1 MTAEGTARGGAGEAP
16 KAELA
21 AAKAVSPTGEEREG
35 VGGPFVIVNGDS
47 DGHSDPGSD
56 TGAGAESDSR
66 PEEEDLPRAN
76 AAPAADAGGD
86 YPTAG
91 GELAAPDGAVGLPS
105 SNGHASP
112 APAES
117 EVDGVGEVEGEGSHN
132 SEAGPGDQG
141 TAAAGELD
149 GQDAATELKIDH
161 ADAADDSAP
170 HAVESVLN
178 VNDGESEK
186 SAATEVVAPEEQQDG
201 EKNAPAESSGSDKP
215 PTQAESGSIVLE
227 SEGSGEQSK
236 GEEIAAEIMESG
248 TDGSGVSG
256 VTGQHD
262 ADTSVTATDPVINVD
277 EGKHEHAAVTELVE
291 QDGSNG
297 HDHVEQIADS
307 GTSAP
312 EIEADGSKGQQIEAL
327 TTEPE
332 VLDGGDCEAT
342 SKGPSEEEVV
352 ANGPGCAKDTSQ
364 PEVLDGGDCEAT
376 SKGPSE
382 EEVVA
387 NGLGCAK
394 DTADTSLELEGESEV
409 ASVVVEVEGVV
420 VKDGE
425 GDLHDGHTVVVPSSD
440 EEAKPPAKEGTNEA
454 IPAEVVKEGIS
465 EQIVQDNESVKVDV
479 SSVTHQSVNSEAPV
493 VEPKGDHILQVED
506 AAGDGNTAVSDVKV
520 VMLEMNAADS
530 VQTPDLK
537 SASEDR
543 SVPLH
548 ANSSDQVEEEV
559 NKEVSPEDAH
569 LAQNEYSSVQTGKHE
584 QLELPG
590 TGAAAADKSDN
601 AVVEAEPGK
610 EMEVVEDVA
619 LHAAAASTFHN
630 EPRSIDFI
638 DNNYVKPDTEL
649 ESCDHVQ
656 AEECNS
662 DEISSTAVDE
672 VISGVSTEHGTAV
685 TDDAELRYDTGGASL
700 SETAVD
706 QGEAVALTDNKAS
719 VVDEVKPSS
728 APGSESDVAPEAG
741 DVSQI
746 GESRDLVT
754 DCQSNNDQPD
764 ILDTSTTR
772 EELVSL
778 TEYPCLPVVTL
789 ESGVKAPHTDKATA
803 TSDETSK
810 DTENINACNIS
821 STEVETKSLEVV
833 EPSSVDGVVPV
844 EHEND
849 DEHEHKGKEKIA
861 EDSSESPVEQPV
873 DLESDKGNIQLMRPH
888 KFFIVKVPKLA
899 GDDVWAKVQ
908 DAQVHLDRLTQER
921 DAINARKKKQ
931 KAAFD
936 EYREKLEAARK
947 EETEARAAHAGKR
960 NVLDGVRSTIG
971 KLNQATSVEEIDELI
986 VRKQRTMEHETIS
999 LKEEKLFI
1007 KEINDL
1013 KAQRKQACSNMG
1025 SEAEMSEAFH
1035 QKDHIHEQHKTLKK
1049 EADLLFKN
1057 LKSLE
1062 ENRKKIQ
1069 KSFEDERAALRKLN
1083 DDLYA
1088 ANELRQQAYEKW
1100 VELRGEPGKKN
1111 KYFFMYKK
1119 DRDAVGKL
1127 LSSGD
1132 IDGLQSYC
1140 NNQVEGFMEMWN
1152 KDDDFRRLY
1161 VEANQISTLR
1171 RLATHDGRSLGPDE
1185 EPPVIPSNNYS
1196 RRPNNPSQLTVSSP
1210 NVPITTK
1217 EAAPEKSTAV
1227 VVPVEEDSF
1236 PVLPPTQTH
1245 KQAKPKAAGSGSSQK
1260 EITPAPAPAPEVVDV
1275 KQIEKEKARLAEE
1288 MELARKAEE
1297 LARKEEELR
1306 EQRAAAEKEQL
1317 RLEQIAKAKE
1327 AEERKKKKAEKAQE
1341 RAEFKARKEAEMK
1354 EKKKAKKS
1362 KKVGTAPAD
1371 LASVQSNPAPIA
1383 TTDAE
1388 SNTPD
1393 NTRDVDVPQQPP
1405 RRPGKPAVRQL
1416 QPMPAPLRNKF
1427 KRRTRQYIFIGVA
1440 VALAVVALILAG
1452 RTLDLPGL
1460 SSLRF

>member
-1 MTAEGTARGGAGEAP
+1 
-16 KAELA
+16 
-21 AAKAVSPTGEEREG
+21 
-35 VGGPFVIVNGDS
+35 
-47 DGHSDPGSD
+47 
-56 TGAGAESDSR
+56 
-66 PEEEDLPRAN
+66 
-76 AAPAADAGGD
+76 
-86 YPTAG
+86 
-91 GELAAPDGAVGLPS
+91 
-105 SNGHASP
+105 
-112 APAES
+112 
-117 EVDGVGEVEGEGSHN
+117 
-132 SEAGPGDQG
+132 
-141 TAAAGELD
+141 
-149 GQDAATELKIDH
+149 
-161 ADAADDSAP
+161 
-170 HAVESVLN
+170 
-178 VNDGESEK
+178 
-186 SAATEVVAPEEQQDG
+186 
-201 EKNAPAESSGSDKP
+201 
-215 PTQAESGSIVLE
+215 
-227 SEGSGEQSK
+227 
-236 GEEIAAEIMESG
+236 
-248 TDGSGVSG
+248 
-256 VTGQHD
+256 
-262 ADTSVTATDPVINVD
+262 
-277 EGKHEHAAVTELVE
+277 
-291 QDGSNG
+291 
-297 HDHVEQIADS
+297 
-307 GTSAP
+307 
-312 EIEADGSKGQQIEAL
+312 
-327 TTEPE
+327 
-332 VLDGGDCEAT
+332 
-342 SKGPSEEEVV
+342 
-352 ANGPGCAKDTSQ
+352 
-364 PEVLDGGDCEAT
+364 
-376 SKGPSE
+376 
-382 EEVVA
+382 
-387 NGLGCAK
+387 
-394 DTADTSLELEGESEV
+394 
-409 ASVVVEVEGVV
+409 
-420 VKDGE
+420 
-425 GDLHDGHTVVVPSSD
+425 
-440 EEAKPPAKEGTNEA
+440 
-454 IPAEVVKEGIS
+454 
-465 EQIVQDNESVKVDV
+465 
-479 SSVTHQSVNSEAPV
+479 
-493 VEPKGDHILQVED
+493 
-506 AAGDGNTAVSDVKV
+506 
-520 VMLEMNAADS
+520 
-530 VQTPDLK
+530 
-537 SASEDR
+537 
-543 SVPLH
+543 
-548 ANSSDQVEEEV
+548 
-559 NKEVSPEDAH
+559 
-569 LAQNEYSSVQTGKHE
+569 
-584 QLELPG
+584 
-590 TGAAAADKSDN
+590 
-601 AVVEAEPGK
+601 
-610 EMEVVEDVA
+610 MEVVEDVV
-619 LHAAAASTFHN
+619 LHAAAVSIFHN
-630 EPRSIDFI
+630 EPRSIDFT
-638 DNNYVKPDTEL
+638 DNDYVKPDTEL

-662 DEISSTAVDE
+662 DEISSTTVNE
-672 VISGVSTEHGTAV
+672 VISGVSMEHETAV
-685 TDDAELRYDTGGASL
+685 TDDAELRYDTGDASL

-706 QGEAVALTDNKAS
+706 EG
-719 VVDEVKPSS
+719 
-728 APGSESDVAPEAG
+728 EAG
-741 DVSQI
+741 DVLQV
-746 GESRDLVT
+746 GESCDLVT

-764 ILDTSTTR
+764 ILDASTTR

-789 ESGVKAPHTDKATA
+789 ESGVKAPHTDKATG

-849 DEHEHKGKEKIA
+849 DEHAHKGKEKIA

-873 DLESDKGNIQLMRPH
+873 ELESDKGNIQLMKPH

-899 GDDVWAKVQ
+899 GDDVWARVQ

-936 EYREKLEAARK
+936 EYREKLETARK
-947 EETEARAAHAGKR
+947 EENEARVAHAGKR

-1007 KEINDL
+1007 KEINEL

-1035 QKDHIHEQHKTLKK
+1035 QKDHIHEQHKNLKK

-1088 ANELRQQAYEKW
+1088 ANEQRQQAYENW

-1119 DRDAVGKL
+1119 DRDAAGKL

-1132 IDGLQSYC
+1132 MDGLQSYC

-1171 RLATHDGRSLGPDE
+1171 RLGTHDGRSLGPDE

-1210 NVPITTK
+1210 NVPITTS

-1245 KQAKPKAAGSGSSQK
+1245 KQAKPKAAGSGSTQK
-1260 EITPAPAPAPEVVDV
+1260 EITPAPAPAPAPEVVDV
-1275 KQIEKEKARLAEE
+1275 KQIEK
-1288 MELARKAEE
+1288 
-1297 LARKEEELR
+1297 
-1306 EQRAAAEKEQL
+1306 
-1317 RLEQIAKAKE
+1317 
-1327 AEERKKKKAEKAQE
+1327 ERKKKKAEKAQE

-1362 KKVGTAPAD
+1362 KKVGTTPAALTSGESNSAPIAPAD
-1371 LASVQSNPAPIA
+1371 
-1383 TTDAE
+1383 TE
-1388 SNTPD
+1388 SNTTD
-1393 NTRDVDVPQQPP
+1393 NTRNVDVPQPQPIIIKRIP
-1405 RRPGKPAVRQL
+1405 KPIVRQL

-1460 SSLRF
+1460 SSIRF

>member
-1 MTAEGTARGGAGEAP
+1 MDLGPAPSYYRRGGVGTAGSN
-16 KAELA
+16 
-21 AAKAVSPTGEEREG
+21 AVR
-35 VGGPFVIVNGDS
+35 VFFLPFF
-47 DGHSDPGSD
+47 PGLRQHC
-56 TGAGAESDSR
+56 E
-66 PEEEDLPRAN
+66 LPRRPRSKEGN
-76 AAPAADAGGD
+76 ASGSAEIYRAFTYLRLIEVSDHLMKRVCRDLDVVPSYSIDNAKETILHTLAGGD

-352 ANGPGCAKDTSQ
+352 ANG
-364 PEVLDGGDCEAT
+364 
-376 SKGPSE
+376 
-382 EEVVA
+382 
-387 NGLGCAK
+387 LGCAK

-425 GDLHDGHTVVVPSSD
+425 GDLHDGHT
-440 EEAKPPAKEGTNEA
+440 
-454 IPAEVVKEGIS
+454 
-465 EQIVQDNESVKVDV
+465 
-479 SSVTHQSVNSEAPV
+479 SVNSEAPV

-506 AAGDGNTAVSDVKV
+506 AAGDGNTAVSDVKA

-728 APGSESDVAPEAG
+728 APESESDVAPEAG

-821 STEVETKSLEVV
+821 STEVETKSLE
-833 EPSSVDGVVPV
+833 VPV

-1119 DRDAVGKL
+1119 DRDAAGKL

-1196 RRPNNPSQLTVSSP
+1196 RRPNNQSQLTVSSP

-1393 NTRDVDVPQQPP
+1393 HTRDVDVPQQPP

-1416 QPMPAPLRNKF
+1416 LPMPAPLRNKF

>member
-56 TGAGAESDSR
+56 TGAGAEPDSR

-86 YPTAG
+86 HPTAG

-112 APAES
+112 APVES
-117 EVDGVGEVEGEGSHN
+117 EADGVGEVEGEGSHN
-132 SEAGPGDQG
+132 SEAGPRDQG

-161 ADAADDSAP
+161 ADAGDDSAP
-170 HAVESVLN
+170 PAVESVLN
-178 VNDGESEK
+178 VKDGESEK
-186 SAATEVVAPEEQQDG
+186 GAATEVVAPEEQQDE
-201 EKNAPAESSGSDKP
+201 EKNAPAESGSDNP
-215 PTQAESGSIVLE
+215 ATHAESGSIVLD

-236 GEEIAAEIMESG
+236 GEEIAAEIMEPG
-248 TDGSGVSG
+248 TDGSGISG
-256 VTGQHD
+256 VTEQHD
-262 ADTSVTATDPVINVD
+262 ADTSVTATDPVIHVD

-312 EIEADGSKGQQIEAL
+312 EIEADGSKGQQVEAL

-332 VLDGGDCEAT
+332 VLDGGDCEA
-342 SKGPSEEEVV
+342 
-352 ANGPGCAKDTSQ
+352 A
-364 PEVLDGGDCEAT
+364 

-409 ASVVVEVEGVV
+409 AYGVVEVEDVV
-420 VKDGE
+420 GKDGE
-425 GDLHDGHTVVVPSSD
+425 GDLHDGHMVVVPSSD

-465 EQIVQDNESVKVDV
+465 EQIVQDNESVEDDV

-506 AAGDGNTAVSDVKV
+506 AAGDGNTAVSDVKA
-520 VMLEMNAADS
+520 VMLEMNTADS
-530 VQTPDLK
+530 VQTPDIK
-537 SASEDR
+537 CASEDR

-569 LAQNEYSSVQTGKHE
+569 LAQNE

-672 VISGVSTEHGTAV
+672 VISGVSMDHGTAV
-685 TDDAELRYDTGGASL
+685 TDDAELRYDTG
-700 SETAVD
+700 
-706 QGEAVALTDNKAS
+706 
-719 VVDEVKPSS
+719 DEVKPSS
-728 APGSESDVAPEAG
+728 APGSESG

-764 ILDTSTTR
+764 ILDASTTR

-778 TEYPCLPVVTL
+778 TEYPCLPVVSL

-849 DEHEHKGKEKIA
+849 DEHAHKGKEKIA

-947 EETEARAAHAGKR
+947 EEGEARAAHAGKR

-1088 ANELRQQAYEKW
+1088 ANELRQQAYENW

-1119 DRDAVGKL
+1119 DRDAAGKL

-1171 RLATHDGRSLGPDE
+1171 RLGTHDGRSLGPDE

-1288 MELARKAEE
+1288 LELARKAEE

-1306 EQRAAAEKEQL
+1306 AQRAAAEKERL

-1362 KKVGTAPAD
+1362 KKVGTTPAD
-1371 LASVQSNPAPIA
+1371 LASGQTNSAAIPAA
-1383 TTDAE
+1383 DTE
-1388 SNTPD
+1388 SNTPENGKD
-1393 NTRDVDVPQQPP
+1393 PEVPQPQPIIIKRIP
-1405 RRPGKPAVRQL
+1405 KPIVRQL

-1460 SSLRF
+1460 SSIRF

>member
-56 TGAGAESDSR
+56 TGAGAEPDSR
-66 PEEEDLPRAN
+66 REEEDLPRAN

-86 YPTAG
+86 HPSAG
-91 GELAAPDGAVGLPS
+91 GELAALDGAVGLPS

-112 APAES
+112 ATVES

-132 SEAGPGDQG
+132 SEAVLGDQG

-149 GQDAATELKIDH
+149 GRDAATELKIDH

-170 HAVESVLN
+170 PAVESVLN
-178 VNDGESEK
+178 VKDGESEK

-201 EKNAPAESSGSDKP
+201 EKNAPAESSGSDNP
-215 PTQAESGSIVLE
+215 PTHVESGTIVSE

-236 GEEIAAEIMESG
+236 GEEIAAEIMEPG
-248 TDGSGVSG
+248 TDGSGISG
-256 VTGQHD
+256 VTEQHD
-262 ADTSVTATDPVINVD
+262 ADTSVTATDPVIHVD
-277 EGKHEHAAVTELVE
+277 EGKHEHSAVTELVE

-297 HDHVEQIADS
+297 HDHVGQIADS

-312 EIEADGSKGQQIEAL
+312 EIEADGSKGQQVEAL
-327 TTEPE
+327 TAEPE

-342 SKGPSEEEVV
+342 SKV
-352 ANGPGCAKDTSQ
+352 
-364 PEVLDGGDCEAT
+364 
-376 SKGPSE
+376 PSE

-409 ASVVVEVEGVV
+409 PSGVVEVDEVV
-420 VKDGE
+420 GKDGE

-465 EQIVQDNESVKVDV
+465 EQIVQDNESVKDDV
-479 SSVTHQSVNSEAPV
+479 SSVTLQSVNSEDPV

-506 AAGDGNTAVSDVKV
+506 AAGDGNMAVSDVKA
-520 VMLEMNAADS
+520 VMLEMNTADS
-530 VQTPDLK
+530 VQTQDLK

-548 ANSSDQVEEEV
+548 VNSSDQVEEEV

-569 LAQNEYSSVQTGKHE
+569 LAHNDYSSEQTGKHE

-590 TGAAAADKSDN
+590 TGAAAAVKSDN
-601 AVVEAEPGK
+601 AVIEAEPGK
-610 EMEVVEDVA
+610 EMEVVEDVV
-619 LHAAAASTFHN
+619 LHAAAVSIFHN
-630 EPRSIDFI
+630 EPRSIDFT
-638 DNNYVKPDTEL
+638 DNDYVKPDTEL

-662 DEISSTAVDE
+662 DEISSTTVNE
-672 VISGVSTEHGTAV
+672 VISGVSMEHETAV
-685 TDDAELRYDTGGASL
+685 TDDAELRYDTGDASL

-706 QGEAVALTDNKAS
+706 EGEAVASTDNKAS
-719 VVDEVKPSS
+719 VVDEVTPSS
-728 APGSESDVAPEAG
+728 ATGSESDVAGEAG
-741 DVSQI
+741 DVLQV
-746 GESRDLVT
+746 GESCDLVT

-764 ILDTSTTR
+764 ILDASTTR

-789 ESGVKAPHTDKATA
+789 ESGVKAPHTDKATG

-849 DEHEHKGKEKIA
+849 DEHAHKGKEKIA

-873 DLESDKGNIQLMRPH
+873 ELESDKGNIQLMKPH

-899 GDDVWAKVQ
+899 GDDVWARVQ

-936 EYREKLEAARK
+936 EYREKLETARK
-947 EETEARAAHAGKR
+947 EENEARVAHAGKR

-1007 KEINDL
+1007 KEINEL

-1035 QKDHIHEQHKTLKK
+1035 QKDHIHEQHKNLKK

-1088 ANELRQQAYEKW
+1088 ANEQRQQAYENW

-1119 DRDAVGKL
+1119 DRDAAGKL

-1132 IDGLQSYC
+1132 MDGLQSYC

-1171 RLATHDGRSLGPDE
+1171 RLGTHDGRSLGPDE

-1210 NVPITTK
+1210 NVPITTS

-1245 KQAKPKAAGSGSSQK
+1245 KQAKPKAAGSGSTQK
-1260 EITPAPAPAPEVVDV
+1260 EITPAPAPAPAPEVVDV

-1288 MELARKAEE
+1288 LELAREE

-1306 EQRAAAEKEQL
+1306 AQRAAAEKERL

-1362 KKVGTAPAD
+1362 KKVGTTPAALTSGESNSAPIAPAD
-1371 LASVQSNPAPIA
+1371 
-1383 TTDAE
+1383 TE
-1388 SNTPD
+1388 SNTTD
-1393 NTRDVDVPQQPP
+1393 NTRNVDVPQPQPIIIKRIP
-1405 RRPGKPAVRQL
+1405 KPIVRQL

-1460 SSLRF
+1460 SSIRF

>member
-1 MTAEGTARGGAGEAP
+1 
-16 KAELA
+16 
-21 AAKAVSPTGEEREG
+21 
-35 VGGPFVIVNGDS
+35 
-47 DGHSDPGSD
+47 H
-56 TGAGAESDSR
+56 
-66 PEEEDLPRAN
+66 
-76 AAPAADAGGD
+76 
-86 YPTAG
+86 PTAG

-112 APAES
+112 APVES
-117 EVDGVGEVEGEGSHN
+117 EADGVGEVEGEGSHN
-132 SEAGPGDQG
+132 SEAGPRDQG

-161 ADAADDSAP
+161 ADAGDDSAP
-170 HAVESVLN
+170 PAVESVLN
-178 VNDGESEK
+178 VKDGESEK
-186 SAATEVVAPEEQQDG
+186 GAATEVVAPEEQQDE
-201 EKNAPAESSGSDKP
+201 EKNAPAESGSDNP
-215 PTQAESGSIVLE
+215 ATHAESGSIVLD

-236 GEEIAAEIMESG
+236 GEEIAAEIMEPG
-248 TDGSGVSG
+248 TDGSGISG
-256 VTGQHD
+256 VTEQHD
-262 ADTSVTATDPVINVD
+262 ADTSVTATDPVIHVD

-312 EIEADGSKGQQIEAL
+312 EIEADGSKGQQVEAL

-332 VLDGGDCEAT
+332 VLDGGDCEA
-342 SKGPSEEEVV
+342 
-352 ANGPGCAKDTSQ
+352 A
-364 PEVLDGGDCEAT
+364 

-409 ASVVVEVEGVV
+409 AYGVVEVEDVV
-420 VKDGE
+420 GKDGE
-425 GDLHDGHTVVVPSSD
+425 GDLHDGHMVVVPSSD

-465 EQIVQDNESVKVDV
+465 EQIVQDNESVEDDV

-506 AAGDGNTAVSDVKV
+506 AAGDGNTAVSDVKA
-520 VMLEMNAADS
+520 VMLEMNTADS
-530 VQTPDLK
+530 VQTPDIK
-537 SASEDR
+537 CASEDR

-569 LAQNEYSSVQTGKHE
+569 LAQNE

-672 VISGVSTEHGTAV
+672 VISGVSMDHGTAV

-728 APGSESDVAPEAG
+728 APGSESG

-764 ILDTSTTR
+764 ILDASTTR

-778 TEYPCLPVVTL
+778 TEYPCLPVVSL

-821 STEVETKSLEVV
+821 STEVETKSLEV

-849 DEHEHKGKEKIA
+849 DEHAHKGKEKIA

-947 EETEARAAHAGKR
+947 EEGEARAAHAGKR

-1088 ANELRQQAYEKW
+1088 ANELRQQAYENW

-1119 DRDAVGKL
+1119 DRDAAGKL

-1171 RLATHDGRSLGPDE
+1171 RLGTHDGRSLGPDE

-1260 EITPAPAPAPEVVDV
+1260 EITPAPEVVDV

-1288 MELARKAEE
+1288 LELARKAEE

-1306 EQRAAAEKEQL
+1306 AQRAAAEKERL

-1362 KKVGTAPAD
+1362 KKVGTTPAD
-1371 LASVQSNPAPIA
+1371 LASGQTNSAAIPAA
-1383 TTDAE
+1383 DTE
-1388 SNTPD
+1388 SNTPENGKD
-1393 NTRDVDVPQQPP
+1393 PEVPQPQPIIIKRIP
-1405 RRPGKPAVRQL
+1405 KPIVRQL

-1460 SSLRF
+1460 SSIRF

>member
-1 MTAEGTARGGAGEAP
+1 MESSLRQCGSRILSSFLSFFPELRQQRELPRRLRSKEGNASGSAEIYRAFTYLRLNEVSGRLMKRVCHGLDVVPSYSIDNAKETVLHKLGAG
-16 KAELA
+16 
-21 AAKAVSPTGEEREG
+21 
-35 VGGPFVIVNGDS
+35 
-47 DGHSDPGSD
+47 DPPS
-56 TGAGAESDSR
+56 
-66 PEEEDLPRAN
+66 
-76 AAPAADAGGD
+76 
-86 YPTAG
+86 AG
-91 GELAAPDGAVGLPS
+91 GELAALDGAVGLPS

-112 APAES
+112 ATVES

-132 SEAGPGDQG
+132 SEAVLGDQG

-149 GQDAATELKIDH
+149 GRDAATELKIDH

-170 HAVESVLN
+170 PAVESVLN
-178 VNDGESEK
+178 VKDGESEK

-201 EKNAPAESSGSDKP
+201 EKNAPAESSGSDNP
-215 PTQAESGSIVLE
+215 PTHVESGTIVSE

-236 GEEIAAEIMESG
+236 GEEIAAEIMEPG
-248 TDGSGVSG
+248 TDGSGISG
-256 VTGQHD
+256 VTEQHD
-262 ADTSVTATDPVINVD
+262 ADTSVTATDPVIHVD

-297 HDHVEQIADS
+297 HDHVGQIADS

-312 EIEADGSKGQQIEAL
+312 EIEADGSKGQQVEAL
-327 TTEPE
+327 TAEPE

-342 SKGPSEEEVV
+342 SKV
-352 ANGPGCAKDTSQ
+352 
-364 PEVLDGGDCEAT
+364 
-376 SKGPSE
+376 PSE

-409 ASVVVEVEGVV
+409 PSGVVEVDEVV
-420 VKDGE
+420 GKDGE
-425 GDLHDGHTVVVPSSD
+425 GDLHDGHT
-440 EEAKPPAKEGTNEA
+440 
-454 IPAEVVKEGIS
+454 
-465 EQIVQDNESVKVDV
+465 
-479 SSVTHQSVNSEAPV
+479 SVNSEDPV

-506 AAGDGNTAVSDVKV
+506 AAGDGNMAVSDVKA
-520 VMLEMNAADS
+520 VMLEMNTADS
-530 VQTPDLK
+530 VQTQDLE

-548 ANSSDQVEEEV
+548 VNSSDQVEEEV

-569 LAQNEYSSVQTGKHE
+569 LAHNDYSSEQTGKHE

-590 TGAAAADKSDN
+590 TGAAAAVKSDN
-601 AVVEAEPGK
+601 AVIEAEPGK
-610 EMEVVEDVA
+610 EMEVVEDVV

-630 EPRSIDFI
+630 EPRSIDFT
-638 DNNYVKPDTEL
+638 DNDYVKPDTEL

-662 DEISSTAVDE
+662 DEISSTTVNE
-672 VISGVSTEHGTAV
+672 VISGVSMEHETAV
-685 TDDAELRYDTGGASL
+685 TDDAELRYDTGDASL

-706 QGEAVALTDNKAS
+706 EGEAVASTDNNAS
-719 VVDEVKPSS
+719 VVDEVTPSS
-728 APGSESDVAPEAG
+728 ATGSESDVAGEAG
-741 DVSQI
+741 DVSQV
-746 GESRDLVT
+746 GESCDLVT

-764 ILDTSTTR
+764 ILDASTTR

-789 ESGVKAPHTDKATA
+789 ESGVKAPHTDKATG

-821 STEVETKSLEVV
+821 STEVETKSLEV
-833 EPSSVDGVVPV
+833 PV

-849 DEHEHKGKEKIA
+849 DEHAHKGKEKIA

-873 DLESDKGNIQLMRPH
+873 ELESDKGNIQLMKPH

-899 GDDVWAKVQ
+899 GDDVWARVQ

-936 EYREKLEAARK
+936 EYREKLETARK
-947 EETEARAAHAGKR
+947 EENEARVAHAGKR

-1007 KEINDL
+1007 KEINEL

-1035 QKDHIHEQHKTLKK
+1035 QKDHIHEQHKNLKK

-1088 ANELRQQAYEKW
+1088 ANEQRQQAYENW

-1119 DRDAVGKL
+1119 DRDAAGKL

-1132 IDGLQSYC
+1132 MDGLQSYC

-1171 RLATHDGRSLGPDE
+1171 RLGTHDGRSLGPDE

-1210 NVPITTK
+1210 NVPITTS

-1245 KQAKPKAAGSGSSQK
+1245 KQAKPKAAGSGSTQK
-1260 EITPAPAPAPEVVDV
+1260 EITPAPAPEVVDV

-1288 MELARKAEE
+1288 LELARKAEE

-1306 EQRAAAEKEQL
+1306 AQRAAAEKERL

-1362 KKVGTAPAD
+1362 KKVGTTPAALTSGESNSAPIAPAD
-1371 LASVQSNPAPIA
+1371 
-1383 TTDAE
+1383 TE
-1388 SNTPD
+1388 SNTTD
-1393 NTRDVDVPQQPP
+1393 NTRNVDVPQPQPIIIKRIP
-1405 RRPGKPAVRQL
+1405 KPIVRQL

-1460 SSLRF
+1460 SSIRF

>member
-1 MTAEGTARGGAGEAP
+1 MTAEGTARSGAGEAP

-21 AAKAVSPTGEEREG
+21 ATKAVSPTGEEREG

-56 TGAGAESDSR
+56 TGAGAEADSR
-66 PEEEDLPRAN
+66 SEEEDLPRAN
-76 AAPAADAGGD
+76 AAPAAGAGGD
-86 YPTAG
+86 HPTAG
-91 GELAAPDGAVGLPS
+91 GELAAVDGAVGLPS

-112 APAES
+112 APVES
-117 EVDGVGEVEGEGSHN
+117 DVDGVGEVEGEGSHN
-132 SEAGPGDQG
+132 SEAGLGEQG
-141 TAAAGELD
+141 TAAAGEFD
-149 GQDAATELKIDH
+149 GEDAATELKIDH
-161 ADAADDSAP
+161 ADASDDSAP
-170 HAVESVLN
+170 PAVESVLN
-178 VNDGESEK
+178 VKDGESEK

-201 EKNAPAESSGSDKP
+201 GNAPAESSGSDNC
-215 PTQAESGSIVLE
+215 PTHAESGSIVLE

-236 GEEIAAEIMESG
+236 GEEIAAEIMEPG

-262 ADTSVTATDPVINVD
+262 ADTSVTATDPVIHLD

-291 QDGSNG
+291 QDGSNV
-297 HDHVEQIADS
+297 HDHIEQIADS

-352 ANGPGCAKDTSQ
+352 ANG
-364 PEVLDGGDCEAT
+364 
-376 SKGPSE
+376 
-382 EEVVA
+382 
-387 NGLGCAK
+387 LGCAK
-394 DTADTSLELEGESEV
+394 ETADTSLELEGESEV
-409 ASVVVEVEGVV
+409 ASGVVEVEDVIG
-420 VKDGE
+420 KDGE
-425 GDLHDGHTVVVPSSD
+425 GDLHDGHKAVVLSSD
-440 EEAKPPAKEGTNEA
+440 EEAKPPTKEGTNEA
-454 IPAEVVKEGIS
+454 IPAEVVKEGIIS
-465 EQIVQDNESVKVDV
+465 EQIVQDNESVKDDV
-479 SSVTHQSVNSEAPV
+479 SSVTLDSVNSEDPV

-506 AAGDGNTAVSDVKV
+506 AAGDGNTAVSDVKA
-520 VMLEMNAADS
+520 VMLEINTADS
-530 VQTPDLK
+530 VQTQDLK

-548 ANSSDQVEEEV
+548 VNSSDQVEEEV

-569 LAQNEYSSVQTGKHE
+569 LAQNDDSSVQTGKHE

-672 VISGVSTEHGTAV
+672 VISGVSMEHGTAV
-685 TDDAELRYDTGGASL
+685 TDDAELRYDTGDASL

-728 APGSESDVAPEAG
+728 AIGSISDVAREAG

-754 DCQSNNDQPD
+754 DCQSNNDQSG
-764 ILDTSTTR
+764 ILDASTTR

-789 ESGVKAPHTDKATA
+789 ESGVKAPHTDKATG

-844 EHEND
+844 EHKND
-849 DEHEHKGKEKIA
+849 DEHAHKGKEEIA
-861 EDSSESPVEQPV
+861 EDSSESPV

-899 GDDVWAKVQ
+899 GDDVWARVQ

-947 EETEARAAHAGKR
+947 EENEARAAHAGKR

-1007 KEINDL
+1007 KEINEL

-1088 ANELRQQAYEKW
+1088 ANEQRQQAYENW

-1119 DRDAVGKL
+1119 DRDAAGKL

-1132 IDGLQSYC
+1132 MDGLQSYC

-1171 RLATHDGRSLGPDE
+1171 RLGTHDGRSLGPDE

-1210 NVPITTK
+1210 NVPITTS
-1217 EAAPEKSTAV
+1217 EGAPEKSAAV

-1288 MELARKAEE
+1288 LELARKAEE

-1306 EQRAAAEKEQL
+1306 AQRAAAEKERL

-1362 KKVGTAPAD
+1362 KKVGTTPAD
-1371 LASVQSNPAPIA
+1371 LASGESNSPAIA
-1383 TTDAE
+1383 TADTE
-1388 SNTPD
+1388 SITSD
-1393 NTRDVDVPQQPP
+1393 NARDFDVPQPP
-1405 RRPGKPAVRQL
+1405 QRRPLKPTVRQL

-1427 KRRTRQYIFIGVA
+1427 KRRTRQYILIGVA

>member
-56 TGAGAESDSR
+56 TGAGAEPDSR

-86 YPTAG
+86 HPTAG
-91 GELAAPDGAVGLPS
+91 GELAALDGAVGLPS

-112 APAES
+112 APVES
-117 EVDGVGEVEGEGSHN
+117 EVNGVGEVEGEGSHN

-141 TAAAGELD
+141 TAADGELD
-149 GQDAATELKIDH
+149 GQDAATELKIDD
-161 ADAADDSAP
+161 ADAGDDSAP
-170 HAVESVLN
+170 PAVESVLN
-178 VNDGESEK
+178 VKDGESEK
-186 SAATEVVAPEEQQDG
+186 SAVTEVVAPEEQQDG
-201 EKNAPAESSGSDKP
+201 EKNAPAESSGSDNP
-215 PTQAESGSIVLE
+215 PTQAESGSIVFE

-236 GEEIAAEIMESG
+236 GEEIAAEIMEPG
-248 TDGSGVSG
+248 TDGSGISG
-256 VTGQHD
+256 VTEQHD
-262 ADTSVTATDPVINVD
+262 VDTSVTATDPVIHVD
-277 EGKHEHAAVTELVE
+277 EGKHEHASVTELVE

-297 HDHVEQIADS
+297 LDHVEQIADS

-312 EIEADGSKGQQIEAL
+312 EIEADVSKGEQIEAL
-327 TTEPE
+327 MTE
-332 VLDGGDCEAT
+332 
-342 SKGPSEEEVV
+342 
-352 ANGPGCAKDTSQ
+352 

-394 DTADTSLELEGESEV
+394 DAADTSLELEGESEV
-409 ASVVVEVEGVV
+409 ASGVVEVEDVGG
-420 VKDGE
+420 KDGE

-465 EQIVQDNESVKVDV
+465 EQIVQDNESVKDDV
-479 SSVTHQSVNSEAPV
+479 SSVTLQSVNSEAPV
-493 VEPKGDHILQVED
+493 IEPKGDHILQVED
-506 AAGDGNTAVSDVKV
+506 AAGDGNTAVSDVKA
-520 VMLEMNAADS
+520 VMLELNTADS

-548 ANSSDQVEEEV
+548 ANSSGQVEEEV

-672 VISGVSTEHGTAV
+672 VIAGVSMEHGTAV
-685 TDDAELRYDTGGASL
+685 TDDAELRCDTGGASL

-706 QGEAVALTDNKAS
+706 QGEAVALPDNKDS

-764 ILDTSTTR
+764 ILDASTTR

-789 ESGVKAPHTDKATA
+789 ESGVKAPHTDKVTA

-849 DEHEHKGKEKIA
+849 DEHAHKGKEKIA

-947 EETEARAAHAGKR
+947 EEGEARAAHAGKR

-1088 ANELRQQAYEKW
+1088 ANELRQQAYENW

-1119 DRDAVGKL
+1119 DRDAAGKL

-1171 RLATHDGRSLGPDE
+1171 RLGTHDGRSLGPDE

-1288 MELARKAEE
+1288 LELARKAEE

-1306 EQRAAAEKEQL
+1306 AQRAAAEKERL

-1362 KKVGTAPAD
+1362 KKVGTTPAD
-1371 LASVQSNPAPIA
+1371 LASGQSNSAAIPAADP
-1383 TTDAE
+1383 E
-1388 SNTPD
+1388 SNTPENRKD
-1393 NTRDVDVPQQPP
+1393 PEVPQPQPIIIKRIP
-1405 RRPGKPAVRQL
+1405 KPIVKQL

-1460 SSLRF
+1460 SSIRF

>member
-56 TGAGAESDSR
+56 TGAGAEPDSR

-86 YPTAG
+86 HPTAG

-112 APAES
+112 APVES
-117 EVDGVGEVEGEGSHN
+117 EADGVGEVEGEGSHN
-132 SEAGPGDQG
+132 SEAGPRDQG

-161 ADAADDSAP
+161 ADAGDDSAP
-170 HAVESVLN
+170 PAVESVLN
-178 VNDGESEK
+178 VKDGESEK
-186 SAATEVVAPEEQQDG
+186 GAATEVVAPEEQQDE
-201 EKNAPAESSGSDKP
+201 EKNAPAESGSDNP
-215 PTQAESGSIVLE
+215 ATHAESGSIVLD

-236 GEEIAAEIMESG
+236 GEEIAAEIMEPG
-248 TDGSGVSG
+248 TDGSGISG
-256 VTGQHD
+256 VTEQHD
-262 ADTSVTATDPVINVD
+262 ADTSVTATDPVIHVD

-312 EIEADGSKGQQIEAL
+312 EIEADGSKGQQVEAL

-332 VLDGGDCEAT
+332 VLDGGDCEA
-342 SKGPSEEEVV
+342 
-352 ANGPGCAKDTSQ
+352 A
-364 PEVLDGGDCEAT
+364 

-409 ASVVVEVEGVV
+409 AYGVVEVEDVV
-420 VKDGE
+420 GKDGE
-425 GDLHDGHTVVVPSSD
+425 GDLHDGHMVVVPSSD

-465 EQIVQDNESVKVDV
+465 EQIVQDNESVEDDV

-506 AAGDGNTAVSDVKV
+506 AAGDGNTAVSDVKA
-520 VMLEMNAADS
+520 VMLEMNTADS
-530 VQTPDLK
+530 VQTPDIK
-537 SASEDR
+537 CASEDR

-569 LAQNEYSSVQTGKHE
+569 LAQNE

-672 VISGVSTEHGTAV
+672 VISGVSMDHGTAV

-728 APGSESDVAPEAG
+728 APGSESG

-764 ILDTSTTR
+764 ILDASTTR

-778 TEYPCLPVVTL
+778 TEYPCLPVVSL

-849 DEHEHKGKEKIA
+849 DEHAHKGKEKIA

-931 KAAFD
+931 KV
-936 EYREKLEAARK
+936 
-947 EETEARAAHAGKR
+947 T
-960 NVLDGVRSTIG
+960 
-971 KLNQATSVEEIDELI
+971 
-986 VRKQRTMEHETIS
+986 
-999 LKEEKLFI
+999 
-1007 KEINDL
+1007 
-1013 KAQRKQACSNMG
+1013 
-1025 SEAEMSEAFH
+1025 
-1035 QKDHIHEQHKTLKK
+1035 
-1049 EADLLFKN
+1049 
-1057 LKSLE
+1057 
-1062 ENRKKIQ
+1062 
-1069 KSFEDERAALRKLN
+1069 
-1083 DDLYA
+1083 
-1088 ANELRQQAYEKW
+1088 
-1100 VELRGEPGKKN
+1100 
-1111 KYFFMYKK
+1111 
-1119 DRDAVGKL
+1119 
-1127 LSSGD
+1127 
-1132 IDGLQSYC
+1132 GLQMFKSP
-1140 NNQVEGFMEMWN
+1140 FP
-1152 KDDDFRRLY
+1152 
-1161 VEANQISTLR
+1161 S
-1171 RLATHDGRSLGPDE
+1171 LAC
-1185 EPPVIPSNNYS
+1185 
-1196 RRPNNPSQLTVSSP
+1196 
-1210 NVPITTK
+1210 
-1217 EAAPEKSTAV
+1217 
-1227 VVPVEEDSF
+1227 F
-1236 PVLPPTQTH
+1236 
-1245 KQAKPKAAGSGSSQK
+1245 
-1260 EITPAPAPAPEVVDV
+1260 
-1275 KQIEKEKARLAEE
+1275 
-1288 MELARKAEE
+1288 
-1297 LARKEEELR
+1297 
-1306 EQRAAAEKEQL
+1306 
-1317 RLEQIAKAKE
+1317 
-1327 AEERKKKKAEKAQE
+1327 
-1341 RAEFKARKEAEMK
+1341 
-1354 EKKKAKKS
+1354 
-1362 KKVGTAPAD
+1362 
-1371 LASVQSNPAPIA
+1371 
-1383 TTDAE
+1383 
-1388 SNTPD
+1388 
-1393 NTRDVDVPQQPP
+1393 
-1405 RRPGKPAVRQL
+1405 
-1416 QPMPAPLRNKF
+1416 
-1427 KRRTRQYIFIGVA
+1427 
-1440 VALAVVALILAG
+1440 
-1452 RTLDLPGL
+1452 
-1460 SSLRF
+1460 

>member
-1 MTAEGTARGGAGEAP
+1 MTAEGTARSGAGEAP

-21 AAKAVSPTGEEREG
+21 ATKVVSPTGEEREG

-56 TGAGAESDSR
+56 VGAVAEADSR
-66 PEEEDLPRAN
+66 SEEEDLPRAN

-86 YPTAG
+86 HPTAG
-91 GELAAPDGAVGLPS
+91 GELAALDGAVGLPS

-112 APAES
+112 AVVDKS
-117 EVDGVGEVEGEGSHN
+117 EDDGVVQVQGEASHN
-132 SEAGPGDQG
+132 SEAGLGEQG

-149 GQDAATELKIDH
+149 GQDAPAELRIDH
-161 ADAADDSAP
+161 AEAEDDSAP
-170 HAVESVLN
+170 PAVESVLN
-178 VNDGESEK
+178 AKDGESEK

-201 EKNAPAESSGSDKP
+201 ENAPAETSGSDEP
-215 PTQAESGSIVLE
+215 PRHAESVSVVLE
-227 SEGSGEQSK
+227 SEGSVEQSK
-236 GEEIAAEIMESG
+236 GEEVVAEIMKPG
-248 TDGSGVSG
+248 TDGSAVLG

-262 ADTSVTATDPVINVD
+262 ADTSVTTDPVINAD
-277 EGKHEHAAVTELVE
+277 EGNHDHAAITELVE
-291 QDGSNG
+291 QDGSNV
-297 HDHVEQIADS
+297 HDHVDQIADS
-307 GTSAP
+307 CTSAP
-312 EIEADGSKGQQIEAL
+312 GIDADGSKGLQIEAL

-332 VLDGGDCEAT
+332 VLDGSDCEAT

-352 ANGPGCAKDTSQ
+352 AN
-364 PEVLDGGDCEAT
+364 V
-376 SKGPSE
+376 
-382 EEVVA
+382 
-387 NGLGCAK
+387 LGCAK
-394 DTADTSLELEGESEV
+394 DTADTSLELEGQSEV
-409 ASVVVEVEGVV
+409 ASGVVEVEDIVG
-420 VKDGE
+420 KDGE
-425 GDLHDGHTVVVPSSD
+425 GDLHDGRTAVVLSSD

-465 EQIVQDNESVKVDV
+465 EQIVQDNESVKDDV
-479 SSVTHQSVNSEAPV
+479 PSVILQSANSEDPV

-506 AAGDGNTAVSDVKV
+506 ATGDGNTAVSDVKV
-520 VMLEMNAADS
+520 AMLEMNRTDII
-530 VQTPDLK
+530 QTQDLN

-543 SVPLH
+543 SVPLPV
-548 ANSSDQVEEEV
+548 NSSNQVKEEV
-559 NKEVSPEDAH
+559 NKEVSPEDAL
-569 LAQNEYSSVQTGKHE
+569 LAQNDCSSVQTGMHE

-601 AVVEAEPGK
+601 VVVEAEPGK

-619 LHAAAASTFHN
+619 LHVAEASTFHN

-638 DNNYVKPDTEL
+638 DNKYVQPDTEL
-649 ESCDHVQ
+649 EICDHVQ
-656 AEECNS
+656 AEERNS
-662 DEISSTAVDE
+662 DEISSTAIDE
-672 VISGVSTEHGTAV
+672 VISGVSVEHGTAV
-685 TDDAELRYDTGGASL
+685 ADDAELRHDTGDASL
-700 SETAVD
+700 SEAAVD
-706 QGEAVALTDNKAS
+706 QGEAVGLTDDKAA

-728 APGSESDVAPEAG
+728 ATGSESDVAREAG

-746 GESRDLVT
+746 VESRDLVT
-754 DCQSNNDQPD
+754 DCQSNNDQSD
-764 ILDTSTTR
+764 ILDASTTR

-778 TEYPCLPVVTL
+778 TEYPSLPVVTL
-789 ESGVKAPHTDKATA
+789 ESGVKAPHSNKATG
-803 TSDETSK
+803 TSDKTSK
-810 DTENINACNIS
+810 DTENINACNLS

-833 EPSSVDGVVPV
+833 EPSSVDGIIPV
-844 EHEND
+844 EDQND
-849 DEHEHKGKEKIA
+849 DEHAHKGEEKIA
-861 EDSSESPVEQPV
+861 DNSSESAV
-873 DLESDKGNIQLMRPH
+873 DIESDKGNIQLMRPH

-899 GDDVWAKVQ
+899 GDDVWARVQ
-908 DAQVHLDRLTQER
+908 DAQAHLDRLTQER
-921 DAINARKKKQ
+921 DAINVRKKKQ
-931 KAAFD
+931 RAAFE
-936 EYREKLEAARK
+936 EYREKLDAARK
-947 EETEARAAHAGKR
+947 EENEARAVHSGKR

-986 VRKQRTMEHETIS
+986 MRKQKTMQHETIP
-999 LKEEKLFI
+999 LKEEKLLI
-1007 KEINDL
+1007 KEINEL

-1049 EADLLFKN
+1049 ESDLLFKN

-1062 ENRKKIQ
+1062 ENRKRIQ
-1069 KSFEDERAALRKLN
+1069 KCFEDERAALRKLN

-1088 ANELRQQAYEKW
+1088 ANELRQQAYETW

-1119 DRDAVGKL
+1119 DRDAVGNL
-1127 LSSGD
+1127 LATGD
-1132 IDGLQSYC
+1132 MDGLKSYC

-1171 RLATHDGRSLGPDE
+1171 RLGTHDGRSLGPDE

-1210 NVPITTK
+1210 NVPITTS
-1217 EAAPEKSTAV
+1217 EAAPEKSAAV

-1236 PVLPPTQTH
+1236 PVLPPTQIH
-1245 KQAKPKAAGSGSSQK
+1245 KQAKAKAAGSSSQK
-1260 EITPAPAPAPEVVDV
+1260 EITPAPAPAPAQAQEVVDV
-1275 KQIEKEKARLAEE
+1275 KQAEKEKARLKEE
-1288 MELARKAEE
+1288 LELARKAEE

-1306 EQRAAAEKEQL
+1306 EQRAAAEKERL

-1362 KKVGTAPAD
+1362 KKAGTTAAD
-1371 LASVQSNPAPIA
+1371 LASGESNSAAIA
-1383 TTDAE
+1383 AADTE
-1388 SNTPD
+1388 SNTSQ
-1393 NTRDVDVPQQPP
+1393 NARNSEVPQPP
-1405 RRPGKPAVRQL
+1405 PPKRITIKPTVRQL
-1416 QPMPAPLRNKF
+1416 QPMPAPLRNRG
-1427 KRRTRQYIFIGVA
+1427 KRRTRQYILIGVA
-1440 VALAVVALILAG
+1440 VAVAVVALILAG

>member
-56 TGAGAESDSR
+56 TGAGAEPDSR

-86 YPTAG
+86 HPTAG

-112 APAES
+112 APVES
-117 EVDGVGEVEGEGSHN
+117 EADGVGEVEGEGSHN
-132 SEAGPGDQG
+132 SEAGPRDQG

-161 ADAADDSAP
+161 ADAGDDSAP
-170 HAVESVLN
+170 PAVESVLN
-178 VNDGESEK
+178 VKDGESEK
-186 SAATEVVAPEEQQDG
+186 GAATEVVAPEEQQDE
-201 EKNAPAESSGSDKP
+201 EKNAPAESGSDNP
-215 PTQAESGSIVLE
+215 ATHAESGSIVLD

-236 GEEIAAEIMESG
+236 GEEIAAEIMEPG
-248 TDGSGVSG
+248 TDGSGISG
-256 VTGQHD
+256 VTEQHD
-262 ADTSVTATDPVINVD
+262 ADTSVTATDPVIHVD

-312 EIEADGSKGQQIEAL
+312 EIEADGSKGQQVEAL

-332 VLDGGDCEAT
+332 VLDGGDCEA
-342 SKGPSEEEVV
+342 
-352 ANGPGCAKDTSQ
+352 A
-364 PEVLDGGDCEAT
+364 

-409 ASVVVEVEGVV
+409 AYGVVEVC
-420 VKDGE
+420 KSRS
-425 GDLHDGHTVVVPSSD
+425 LH
-440 EEAKPPAKEGTNEA
+440 
-454 IPAEVVKEGIS
+454 
-465 EQIVQDNESVKVDV
+465 
-479 SSVTHQSVNSEAPV
+479 SVNSEAPV

-506 AAGDGNTAVSDVKV
+506 AAGDGNTAVSDVKA
-520 VMLEMNAADS
+520 VMLEMNTADS
-530 VQTPDLK
+530 VQTPDIK
-537 SASEDR
+537 CASEDR

-569 LAQNEYSSVQTGKHE
+569 LAQNE

-672 VISGVSTEHGTAV
+672 VISGVSMDHGTAV

-728 APGSESDVAPEAG
+728 APGSESG

-764 ILDTSTTR
+764 ILDASTTR

-778 TEYPCLPVVTL
+778 TEYPCLPVVSL

-849 DEHEHKGKEKIA
+849 DEHAHKGKEKIA

-947 EETEARAAHAGKR
+947 EEGEARAAHAGKR

-1088 ANELRQQAYEKW
+1088 ANELRQQAYENW

-1119 DRDAVGKL
+1119 DRDAAGKL

-1171 RLATHDGRSLGPDE
+1171 RLGTHDGRSLGPDE

-1260 EITPAPAPAPEVVDV
+1260 EITPAPEVVDV

-1288 MELARKAEE
+1288 LELARKAEE

-1306 EQRAAAEKEQL
+1306 AQRAAAEKERL

-1362 KKVGTAPAD
+1362 KKVGTTPAD
-1371 LASVQSNPAPIA
+1371 LASGQTNSAAIPAA
-1383 TTDAE
+1383 DTE
-1388 SNTPD
+1388 SNTPENGKD
-1393 NTRDVDVPQQPP
+1393 PEVPQPQPIIIKRIP
-1405 RRPGKPAVRQL
+1405 KPIVRQL

-1460 SSLRF
+1460 SSIRF